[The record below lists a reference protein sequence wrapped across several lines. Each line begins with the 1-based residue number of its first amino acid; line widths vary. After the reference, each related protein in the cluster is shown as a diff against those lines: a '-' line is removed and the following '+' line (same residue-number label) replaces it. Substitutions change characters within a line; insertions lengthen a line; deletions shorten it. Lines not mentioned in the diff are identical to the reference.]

1 MGEVQVRTQ
10 LFGRVMEDQDQEF
23 IRVLEDLIDV
33 LLTQGVITLDMLPHR
48 AAEKIRQRR
57 SVRELMDVRN

>member
-1 MGEVQVRTQ
+1 MRQQ

-33 LLTQGVITLDMLPHR
+33 LVAQGVITLEMLPGK
-48 AAEKIRQRR
+48 AAEKFLQRR
-57 SVRELMDVRN
+57 SMRELMDVPN